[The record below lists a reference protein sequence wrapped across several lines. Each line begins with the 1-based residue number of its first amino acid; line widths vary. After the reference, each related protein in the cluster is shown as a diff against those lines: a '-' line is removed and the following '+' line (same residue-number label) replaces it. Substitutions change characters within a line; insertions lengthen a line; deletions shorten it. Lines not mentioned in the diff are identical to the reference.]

1 MIRFDATTLRRLA
14 APTAIAAVLIALG
27 VAALAM
33 TDRFA
38 DEARKAFE
46 AARTERA
53 GIQSRLSRATE
64 DEREIRARL
73 VDYQSLRDRGI
84 LGDERRLDWVEAIKT
99 IKTERRLYDVKYSI
113 EPRRPIDYPNLKQT
127 PGVELLMSRM
137 RIETALLHEEDL
149 LLLLA
154 DLKARIAPLVVV
166 RSCGLTRV
174 AGASVAGG
182 AGPRL
187 RGDCLVDLV
196 TIRDSQEA
204 R

>member
-14 APTAIAAVLIALG
+14 APAAIATVLIGLG
-27 VAALAM
+27 VAALAA

-46 AARTERA
+46 GARTERA

-84 LGDERRLDWVEAIKT
+84 LGDERRLDWVEAIKS

-113 EPRRPIDYPNLKQT
+113 EPRRPIDYPSFTQT
-127 PGVELLMSRM
+127 PGVEVMMSRM

-149 LLLLA
+149 LVLLA
-154 DLKARIAPLVVV
+154 DLKARMSPLVVV

-174 AGASVAGG
+174 PGASVAGG